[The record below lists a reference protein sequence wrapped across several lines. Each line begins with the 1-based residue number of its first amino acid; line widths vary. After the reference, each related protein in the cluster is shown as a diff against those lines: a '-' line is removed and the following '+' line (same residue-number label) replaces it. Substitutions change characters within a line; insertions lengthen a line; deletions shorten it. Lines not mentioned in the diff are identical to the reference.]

1 MAWDDCFDFD
11 RMQFTQPDTK
21 AKEIWRV
28 LRPGGRFV
36 CCSWQKQEDVSWMEA
51 AMLRRYPAIVDDR
64 EYMVQRPI
72 GMAYE
77 NPEGYKIIL
86 QSAGF
91 SEISID
97 IEKMTFVSTDEE
109 EWWRQMLQIGWDS
122 FLENIGTQ
130 DAEQLDRVKAAI
142 FSDLQSYK
150 HADGIHFEKEVF
162 FVRAE
167 K

>member
-1 MAWDDCFDFD
+1 
-11 RMQFTQPDTK
+11 
-21 AKEIWRV
+21 
-28 LRPGGRFV
+28 
-36 CCSWQKQEDVSWMEA
+36 MEA

-64 EYMVQRPI
+64 EYMEQRPI

-77 NPEGYKIIL
+77 NPEGYEIIL
-86 QSAGF
+86 RSAGF
-91 SEISID
+91 SEISIN